1 VTVLLQPA
9 VITDRDIADLC
20 ADIYLNPDPVDW
32 SVLELPPDG
41 IAFGIKDFGPA
52 LALIFRGSVTLVDWL
67 RDAEVVAD
75 PLMHDRL
82 GPVHPGFFE
91 GLPELWARLR
101 PTLAAKPCIVAGH
114 SLGAGRA
121 SLLTGLMVLD
131 SQPPIWRL
139 CFGEPRPAF
148 PQGGAIIAKVRGR
161 SFCNGNGRAHDL
173 VTDVPF
179 TTWIEDYVHP
189 TPLVPVCA
197 PPTETQVRQD
207 VLFAWHSMTLYDK
220 AAPGATLF
228 PA

>member
-1 VTVLLQPA
+1 MTVTPSA
-9 VITDRDIADLC
+9 TTITDRDIANLC
-20 ADIYLNPDPVDW
+20 ADIYLSPDPVSW
-32 SVLELPPDG
+32 SLLELPADG

-52 LALIFRGSVTLVDWL
+52 VALIFRGSITLVDWL
-67 RDAEVVAD
+67 RDAETVAD
-75 PLMHDRL
+75 PFVHSGL

-101 PTLAAKPCIVAGH
+101 PRLTAKPCIVAGH

-121 SLLTGLMVLD
+121 SLFTGLMALD
-131 SQPPIWRL
+131 SHPPVWRL

-148 PQGGAIIAKVRGR
+148 PQAATIIAKVRGR

-197 PPTETQVRQD
+197 PPTDKDVQRD
-207 VLFAWHSMTLYDK
+207 VLFAWHSMTLYDTV
-220 AAPGATLF
+220 APGVTLF
-228 PA
+228 P